1 MGKNVDAAE
10 TSHHNF
16 MEKAIPAFSTLMKH
30 AQRGAE
36 EMALEYLI
44 DFDLGY
50 EKESESKKLLS
61 LGLHKRVL
69 VYQSAINA
77 LLEDKLLTE
86 DQKQKYTNLI
96 SPEQKT

>member
-36 EMALEYLI
+36 EMALEYLRNPYNN
-44 DFDLGY
+44 FF
-50 EKESESKKLLS
+50 KKIRFS
-61 LGLHKRVL
+61 LNSQHTLIT
-69 VYQSAINA
+69 IN
-77 LLEDKLLTE
+77 L
-86 DQKQKYTNLI
+86 
-96 SPEQKT
+96 